1 MKVIIVGGVA
11 GGASA
16 ATRLRR
22 LSEETEI
29 LILEKGPHISFSNC
43 SLPYYV
49 GGVVPK
55 AEQLLAQSP
64 QSFKERYN
72 IEVRVEHE
80 VLRVDPKN
88 HTLEVKDLHS
98 GETYVEKYDKL
109 LLAPGAQPVYPASWP
124 RDEERIFTLRTVQ
137 DALRIRQEIVAKKA
151 KRAVIVGGGA
161 IGLEMAENLSKLGLQ
176 VTVVEMADHLVAALD
191 YDLACE
197 VRAYA
202 QRLGIEIL
210 LGQGVEELRVE
221 AGQVKVKLPQ
231 ERLLEAD
238 IVLLSLGVR
247 PDTAWLKD
255 SGLELNPRG
264 AIITDSGM
272 ATSDPDILAVGDA
285 VEIRDL
291 LEGQATSIA
300 LAGLA
305 HKEARVAADRLAG
318 LDSRFQGAQGTAILK
333 FGELTVASTGYNER
347 QARAANLDYDKT
359 YIYADAKVPI
369 YPQASKMSVKVLWE
383 RSTQRLLGA
392 QIVGYEGVD
401 KRIDVLAT
409 ALRFKTPIT
418 QLVQLE
424 LAYAPPFG
432 TAKDVINY
440 VGMVADN
447 VTSGRLQQFFWD
459 EVDALPRDGS
469 CTLLDVRTLPERNY
483 GYIEG
488 FKHLPLDELRA
499 RAAQE
504 LPLDKPV
511 YVHCQSG
518 LRSYLACAILRGL
531 GYKAWSLA
539 GGYRLY
545 HLTKGSFGEGNNL

>member
-72 IEVRVEHE
+72 IKVRVEHE

-545 HLTKGSFGEGNNL
+545 HLTKG

>member
-272 ATSDPDILAVGDA
+272 ATSDPDILAVRAA

-359 YIYADAKVPI
+359 YIYADARVPI

-545 HLTKGSFGEGNNL
+545 HLTKG

>member
-272 ATSDPDILAVGDA
+272 APSDTGILAVRAA

-359 YIYADAKVPI
+359 YIYADARVPI

-545 HLTKGSFGEGNNL
+545 HLTKG

>member
-504 LPLDKPV
+504 LPMDKPV

-545 HLTKGSFGEGNNL
+545 HLTKG

>member
-137 DALRIRQEIVAKKA
+137 DAMRIRQEIVAKKA

-305 HKEARVAADRLAG
+305 HKEARVAADCLAG

-545 HLTKGSFGEGNNL
+545 HLTKG

>member
-272 ATSDPDILAVGDA
+272 ATSDPDILAIGDA

-545 HLTKGSFGEGNNL
+545 HLTKG

>member
-409 ALRFKTPIT
+409 ALRFKMPIT

-545 HLTKGSFGEGNNL
+545 HLTKG

>member
-202 QRLGIEIL
+202 QRLVIEIL

-545 HLTKGSFGEGNNL
+545 HLTKG

>member
-488 FKHLPLDELRA
+488 FKHLPLNELRA

-545 HLTKGSFGEGNNL
+545 HLTKG

>member
-137 DALRIRQEIVAKKA
+137 DALLIRQEIVAKKA

-545 HLTKGSFGEGNNL
+545 HLTKG

>member
-72 IEVRVEHE
+72 IEVRVEHA

-545 HLTKGSFGEGNNL
+545 HLTKG

>member
-202 QRLGIEIL
+202 QRLGIELL

-545 HLTKGSFGEGNNL
+545 HLTKG

>member
-504 LPLDKPV
+504 LHLDKPV

-545 HLTKGSFGEGNNL
+545 HLTKG

>member
-469 CTLLDVRTLPERNY
+469 CTLLDVRTLLERNY

-545 HLTKGSFGEGNNL
+545 HLTKG

>member
-504 LPLDKPV
+504 LPPDKPV

-545 HLTKGSFGEGNNL
+545 HLTKG

>member
-124 RDEERIFTLRTVQ
+124 CDEERIFTLRTVQ

-545 HLTKGSFGEGNNL
+545 HLTKG

>member
-359 YIYADAKVPI
+359 YIYADARVPI

-545 HLTKGSFGEGNNL
+545 HLTKG

>member
-64 QSFKERYN
+64 QSFQERYN

-545 HLTKGSFGEGNNL
+545 HLTKG